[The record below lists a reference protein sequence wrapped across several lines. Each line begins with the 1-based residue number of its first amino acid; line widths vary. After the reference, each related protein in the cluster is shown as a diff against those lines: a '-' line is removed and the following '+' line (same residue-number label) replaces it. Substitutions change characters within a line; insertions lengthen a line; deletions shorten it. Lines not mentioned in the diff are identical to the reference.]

1 MAICII
7 GRSGSGKS
15 SLTNGLQKLFQCNV
29 IKIGEI
35 LRTLYPLDIIIARK
49 IPQIEIFSHLKQ
61 KIQENGTNIN
71 ILDNFPTTGQQLAIY
86 LEHFQ
91 MPLLFIHLELNEQD
105 ARERIVTRDRE
116 GDSDID
122 KRREFDSQI
131 REVTQLVEPQ
141 GILVTINGKKTEIDI
156 LSEAYQHIQE
166 TLINNNITL
175 HEISQTPNVVSS
187 GYGKIIQEK

>member
-1 MAICII
+1 
-7 GRSGSGKS
+7 
-15 SLTNGLQKLFQCNV
+15 
-29 IKIGEI
+29 
-35 LRTLYPLDIIIARK
+35 
-49 IPQIEIFSHLKQ
+49 
-61 KIQENGTNIN
+61 
-71 ILDNFPTTGQQLAIY
+71 
-86 LEHFQ
+86 